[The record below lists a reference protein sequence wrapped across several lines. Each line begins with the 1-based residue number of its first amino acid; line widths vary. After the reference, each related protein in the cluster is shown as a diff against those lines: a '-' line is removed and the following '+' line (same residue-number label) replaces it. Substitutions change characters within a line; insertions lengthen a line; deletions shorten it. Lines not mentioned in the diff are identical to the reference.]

1 MHEFS
6 VADAVLE
13 RALEAAADHEAAA
26 IEELTIEL
34 GTATHV
40 NPDQLAFCLE
50 TVARDT
56 PAADATVTIEPVDP
70 HARCGCG
77 WDGEPPTLDVSG
89 AVAPNL
95 HCPDCGGRLE
105 LVRGKEC
112 RLSSITVPDADSL
125 TGNDDE
131 PTPTDEIGD

>member
-13 RALEAAADHEAAA
+13 RALETAADHGTAI

-40 NPDQLAFCLE
+40 NPDQLTFCLE
-50 TVARDT
+50 TIADGT
-56 PAADATVTIEPVDP
+56 PAADATVTIDPVEP
-70 HARCGCG
+70 HARCDCG

-95 HCPDCGGRLE
+95 RCPDCGERLE

-112 RLSSITVPDADSL
+112 RLSSITVPDADSSAGNGDDPMRIDE
-125 TGNDDE
+125 TGD
-131 PTPTDEIGD
+131 